1 MNLKEKYQY
10 LSVQAKAPIWFTMCS
25 FIQKGISFITVPI
38 FTRLMSTEQ
47 YGIYTVYLSWLQ
59 ILTIL
64 TSLYLFNG
72 VYDNAMVKF
81 EEHRD
86 EYTSSMQGLT
96 FVITSIIFVLFCCT
110 SSVWENITGLPK
122 ILIILMFIEALV
134 TPALSYW
141 SGRQRFEYR
150 YKLLVVV
157 TLLQALLN
165 PIISLILISVIEKT
179 ALVRIIGIVFVQLL
193 ICCPII
199 IIQFVKGK
207 NFTVKRIG
215 IML

>member
-10 LSVQAKAPIWFTMCS
+10 LSVQAKATIWFTMCS

-81 EEHRD
+81 EDYLHPEQYRNIAKLLHERRLD
-86 EYTSSMQGLT
+86 REQYIADFVTELT
-96 FVITSIIFVLFCCT
+96 GYLK
-110 SSVWENITGLPK
+110 ENIDQV
-122 ILIILMFIEALV
+122 E
-134 TPALSYW
+134 
-141 SGRQRFEYR
+141 
-150 YKLLVVV
+150 
-157 TLLQALLN
+157 
-165 PIISLILISVIEKT
+165 
-179 ALVRIIGIVFVQLL
+179 VF
-193 ICCPII
+193 
-199 IIQFVKGK
+199 F
-207 NFTVKRIG
+207 
-215 IML
+215 